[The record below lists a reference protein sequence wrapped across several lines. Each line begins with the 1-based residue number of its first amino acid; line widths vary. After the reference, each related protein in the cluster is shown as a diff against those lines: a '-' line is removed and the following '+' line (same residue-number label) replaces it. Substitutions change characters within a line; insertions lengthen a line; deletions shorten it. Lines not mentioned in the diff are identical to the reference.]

1 MSGHLVTIAN
11 PGWRQART
19 VPVGN
24 LAVSWLVSRPG
35 RLSCRLPRA
44 DAHRL
49 PFSNLKGRWIG
60 VDLGMIGRWWGIV
73 EDDPG
78 EIEGGTVELSAAS
91 MGVLLDKRI
100 VPRTYRQV
108 SGSPGGL
115 IGRAITDSARS
126 DPLWIRRLNIDEDG
140 APVVTEW
147 RGDKLSRV
155 VSSLANNA
163 GGAWLCEPD
172 NDDVLTFTYRSHF
185 LDRRNRVLLI
195 EGREIVAG
203 SVRPTI
209 STIVNDLTGVA
220 NDRQWE
226 RAGQSRQEDASSILE
241 WGRSQDTL
249 RYPGHTRESS
259 LEFVTRADLAR
270 RSQPTA
276 AVAADIPARHPILAH
291 VRQGETVRLWSAST
305 NAVYDLDI
313 YGRAYQ
319 PNRGVVTITG
329 TATAVAT

>member
-1 MSGHLVTIAN
+1 MSGHLATIAN

-24 LAVSWLVSRPG
+24 LIVSWLVNRPG
-35 RLSCRLPRA
+35 RGSFRLPRA

-49 PFSNLKGRWIG
+49 PFSNLKGRWIA
-60 VDLGMIGRWWGIV
+60 VDLGMHGLWWGIV

-78 EIEGGTVELSAAS
+78 EVDGGTVELSAAS
-91 MGVLLDKRI
+91 MGVLLEKRI

-115 IGRAITDSARS
+115 IGRAITDSAQA
-126 DPLWIRRLNIDEDG
+126 DPLWIRRLLIDEDG

-155 VSSLANNA
+155 VSSLATNA
-163 GGAWLCEPD
+163 GGAWLVEPD
-172 NDDVLTFTYRSHF
+172 TDQVLTFTYRRRF
-185 LDRRNRVLLI
+185 LDRRNRVLLV
-195 EGREIVAG
+195 EGREVVAG

-226 RAGQSRQEDASSILE
+226 RAGAARVEDAASILE
-241 WGRSQDTL
+241 WGRSQDTQ

-270 RSQPTA
+270 RSVPTA
-276 AVAADIPARHPILAH
+276 AVALDIPARNPVLAH

-305 NAVYDLDI
+305 DAVYDLDI

-329 TATAVAT
+329 TATVVAN